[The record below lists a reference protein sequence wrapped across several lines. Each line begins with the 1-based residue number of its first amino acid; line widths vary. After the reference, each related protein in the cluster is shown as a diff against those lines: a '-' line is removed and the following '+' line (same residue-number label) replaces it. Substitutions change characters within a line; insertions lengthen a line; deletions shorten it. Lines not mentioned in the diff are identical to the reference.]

1 LEAILPMRRWIIR
14 ILLLSLASS
23 VALFAVAYA
32 VSARRLAADFDAP
45 AAPLAHAGDAARGER
60 WSRILGCRG
69 CHGAAFGGN
78 LWEDIP
84 LVGRLVASNLTLH
97 RERYDD
103 AQLARAVREGI
114 GADGRRLLVMPA
126 DAFQH
131 LDDALLADV
140 IADVRAA
147 PVAAGED
154 RRTWIGPGARLG
166 LAIAP
171 DHIGLFPF
179 APASQRL
186 GDRRHEDEIALGR
199 FIAMVACAECH
210 GLDLRGWAPEGI
222 PDLAIARAY
231 GPADFRRLLSAG
243 VALGGREVGLMSQV
257 GRSRFAHLTDDEVAA
272 LKAFLD
278 SR

>member
-1 LEAILPMRRWIIR
+1 
-14 ILLLSLASS
+14 
-23 VALFAVAYA
+23 
-32 VSARRLAADFDAP
+32 
-45 AAPLAHAGDAARGER
+45 
-60 WSRILGCRG
+60 
-69 CHGAAFGGN
+69 
-78 LWEDIP
+78 
-84 LVGRLVASNLTLH
+84 
-97 RERYDD
+97 
-103 AQLARAVREGI
+103 
-114 GADGRRLLVMPA
+114 
-126 DAFQH
+126 
-131 LDDALLADV
+131 V

-154 RRTWIGPGARLG
+154 RRTAIGPGAWLA

-171 DHIGLFPF
+171 DQVGLFPF
-179 APASQRL
+179 ERATQRL
-186 GDRRHEDEIALGR
+186 GDRRHDDEVALGR

-222 PDLAIARAY
+222 PDLGIARAY
-231 GPADFRRLLSAG
+231 SLADFRRLLSEG

>member
-1 LEAILPMRRWIIR
+1 MRRSIIR
-14 ILLLSLASS
+14 SLLVLLAVA
-23 VALFAVAYA
+23 VALLALAHG

-45 AAPLAHAGDAARGER
+45 ATPLAHAGDAARGER

-69 CHGAAFGGN
+69 CHGTAFGGN

-154 RRTWIGPGARLG
+154 RRTAIGPGARLA

-171 DHIGLFPF
+171 EEVGLFPF
-179 APASQRL
+179 ERATQRL
-186 GDRRHEDEIALGR
+186 GDRRNEDEIALGR

-210 GLDLRGWAPEGI
+210 GLDLRGRAPDGI
-222 PDLAIARAY
+222 PDLGIARAY
-231 GPADFRRLLSAG
+231 APADFRRLLSEG
-243 VALGGREVGLMSQV
+243 VALGGRQVGLMSQV
-257 GRSRFAHLTDDEVAA
+257 GRSRFAHLTDAEVAA

>member
-1 LEAILPMRRWIIR
+1 MRMPRWIIR
-14 ILLLSLASS
+14 TLLVLLAGL
-23 VALFAVAYA
+23 AGLLAVAYG

-45 AAPLAHAGDAARGER
+45 ATPLAHAGDAARGER

-154 RRTWIGPGARLG
+154 RRTAIGPGAWLA

-171 DHIGLFPF
+171 DQVGLFPF
-179 APASQRL
+179 ERATQRL
-186 GDRRHEDEIALGR
+186 GDRRHDDEVALGR

-222 PDLAIARAY
+222 PDLGIARAY
-231 GPADFRRLLSAG
+231 SLADFRRLLSEG